1 MAVVVSINGVGDL
14 GKTPQIHL
22 LPSDWRILCLGD
34 ILEDDSDLCAKV
46 AGADWWWKSSAD
58 EFVSEIFK
66 AVVRRHSRAVDAGS
80 SAHRL
85 AVLQCGANMLEAVA
99 LVMIAIK
106 EKHEDLAVAKAAFDI
121 IIAKLGLT
129 IPREHHAILIRHD
142 TDPDDT
148 AETPPGVENSPSP
161 RPVDRDDERYREM
174 LRRAL
179 RMQESVD
186 QYDYVCVVTGGRS
199 QRQIQDDI
207 RGYLR
212 SAGILPD
219 LLKPTFKGIKT
230 IYALAGLSEC
240 GKSTVADMIHKAH
253 GTSGVRLKMS
263 YFLDTASNE
272 LGYDIYSLSGDRRA
286 AALLRGLDA
295 YGRCH
300 WYLSTLTIESVHR
313 YDSIAILKSYLGPLL
328 QIIYID
334 TNEEIR
340 LQRSGRPKTRLEQK
354 DAAKKERGAEGVKK
368 IADVVIDNNG
378 PKTSLEDE
386 LRALLQRRGSL
397 VC

>member
-1 MAVVVSINGVGDL
+1 MAVVVSINGIGSL
-14 GKTPQIHL
+14 GKTLQIYL

-34 ILEDDSDLCAKV
+34 ILDDDLDLGAKL
-46 AGADWWWKSSAD
+46 AAADWWWKSSAD
-58 EFVSEIFK
+58 EFVSGIFK

-85 AVLQCGANMLEAVA
+85 AVLQCGANMFEAVA
-99 LVMIAIK
+99 LAMIAIK

-129 IPREHHAILIRHD
+129 IPREHHAILIKHHAD
-142 TDPDDT
+142 LDDA
-148 AETPPGVENSPSP
+148 AETPPGGESSPSP
-161 RPVDRDDERYREM
+161 VERDHKRYQEM

-179 RMQESVD
+179 RMQESSG
-186 QYDYVCVVTGGRS
+186 QYDFVCVVPGEHS
-199 QRQIQDDI
+199 QRQIQDAI
-207 RGYLR
+207 RGYIS
-212 SAGILPD
+212 SATILPD
-219 LLKPTFKGIKT
+219 LLKPTFERIKT

-253 GTSGVRLKMS
+253 GTSGARLKMS
-263 YFLDTASNE
+263 YFLDRASNE
-272 LGYDIYSLSGDRRA
+272 LGYDVYSLSGERRA

-295 YGRCH
+295 FARCH

-313 YDSIAILKSYLGPLL
+313 YDSIAALKSYLGPLL

-334 TNEEIR
+334 ANEELR
-340 LQRSGRPKTRLEQK
+340 LERSGRPRTRLEQK
-354 DAAKKERGAEGVKK
+354 DAAKKGRGAERVKE

-378 PKTSLEDE
+378 PKESLEDA
-386 LRALLQRRGSL
+386 LRALLQRRERSL
-397 VC
+397 GC